1 MMKPVPWRYVK
12 SWDCIACGAC
22 CKGFDVVLGYKEWV
36 DIIRRYGIEVTQPGI
51 TKLYL
56 RKRSD
61 GSCVFLSRFYDM
73 WLCALQHMKPRACK
87 LWPFKIF
94 NEPTHGRSDQAFYN
108 SDGKNFFIYVDPSCI
123 GITWGNPTQE
133 FRYGTLKEFVEIA
146 SGLCEKQFYTTAQ
159 LERRVFPQKHLALR
173 RDFRRII

>member
-1 MMKPVPWRYVK
+1 MKPIPWKYIK
-12 SWDCIACGAC
+12 SWKCIACGAC

-61 GSCVFLSRFYDM
+61 GSCVFLTKFYDL
-73 WLCALQHMKPRACK
+73 WLCALQHTKPRACK
-87 LWPFKIF
+87 LWPFKIYS
-94 NEPTHGRSDQAFYN
+94 EPMYGLPNQAFWDLN
-108 SDGKNFFIYVDPSCI
+108 GKRIFVYVDPSCM

-133 FRYGTLKEFVEIA
+133 FVYRTLKEFVEI
-146 SGLCEKQFYTTAQ
+146 GLGLREKQFYTTAE
-159 LERRVFPQKHLALR
+159 LENRIFSQGHFILK
-173 RDFRRII
+173 RDFRRIV